1 MDSYKKMLRSGSHP
15 TSLKEGCAEMCRDD
29 PTGRDARDVG
39 PNQSPYL
46 FHGRKARLMRNDCC
60 PFTET
65 RSRSIQIEESTLKEI
80 RELCHQMSNSNGM
93 VTAQLTVGL
102 RKNPDT
108 HIQVMESA
116 LGLSIRGTEALRK
129 LMLLLGTL
137 EESFSAAAPTT
148 ERSGTITFGN
158 ESRE

>member
-1 MDSYKKMLRSGSHP
+1 
-15 TSLKEGCAEMCRDD
+15 
-29 PTGRDARDVG
+29 
-39 PNQSPYL
+39 
-46 FHGRKARLMRNDCC
+46 MRNDSR
-60 PFTET
+60 PTAET
-65 RSRSIQIEESTLKEI
+65 RSRSIQIGESTLKEI

-102 RKNPDT
+102 RKNRDT

-137 EESFSAAAPTT
+137 EESLSAAAVSTA
-148 ERSGTITFGN
+148 RSETITLGK
-158 ESRE
+158 ESRK